1 MTLIT
6 FNDSENRTCFKIGLG
21 LRSPIAIELLNRAI
35 WTLGSANEN
44 RGMPIFTSEGM
55 FGTNSHRYVFIDQ
68 NGELYLGIPDFY
80 TSRAGARDGL
90 LENEDEAKLVSLAKI
105 QLINMLKAL
114 HSLNDAAICAHSEQ
128 TLTYLVTEG
137 QSSVFYGQD
146 ENNKIDAL
154 IKYLEGKPLSE
165 REHNLIVG
173 RQLNAFE
180 FAQFTQNFQ
189 KYTEA
194 FNMKVHNPGDYT
206 KKSKAMSRA
215 INAIFKLLCL
225 ATNVTEREARGACE
239 TIADL
244 FDIAFYGGVDPERD
258 ALVKTKIEKFKRHPD
273 YEALTKFIVK
283 K

>member
-1 MTLIT
+1 MTLTT
-6 FNDSENRTCFKIGLG
+6 FKDDDNRTCFKIGLG
-21 LRSPIAIELLNRAI
+21 LRSPIAIDLLNRAI

-44 RGMPIFTSEGM
+44 RGMPVFSNEGM

-68 NGELYLGIPDFY
+68 NGELYLGIRSFY
-80 TSRAGARDGL
+80 VGSDGL
-90 LENEDEAKLVSLAKI
+90 FGNIDEQKLISLAKM

-114 HSLNDAAICAHSEQ
+114 HSLNDAVICVHSEQ
-128 TLTYLVTEG
+128 TLTHLVTEG
-137 QSSVFYGQD
+137 KSAVFYGQD

-194 FNMKVHNPGDYT
+194 FNVIVHNPGDYT

-215 INAIFKLLCL
+215 INAIFKLLCS
-225 ATNVTEREARGACE
+225 AMNVTEREARGACE
-239 TIADL
+239 AVADL
-244 FDIAFYGGVDPERD
+244 FDIAFYGGVDSARD

-273 YEALTKFIVK
+273 YEALTKFMVK